1 MLNFKTWVCLAPSLS
16 KIATLSIAAVAY
28 FVSYLVLVTAFSP
41 NMGGSQ
47 SVDLYTVKLTSGVIG
62 LSFSLAV
69 NQLYGLGRKMVRRLL
84 SKIHG
89 YTEKGKNHSERI
101 SGKSRETVIKDDQI
115 LTPN

>member
-1 MLNFKTWVCLAPSLS
+1 MAPSLS
-16 KIATLSIAAVAY
+16 EIAALSVAAVVAY

-47 SVDLYTVKLTSGVIG
+47 SVDLYTVKLTSGLIR
-62 LSFSLAV
+62 SFFSLAV
-69 NQLYGLGRKMVRRLL
+69 NQLYGLGLKMVRRLL

-101 SGKSRETVIKDDQI
+101 SGKSRETVIKDDQ
-115 LTPN
+115 